1 MEDCEIIDLY
11 FKRSES
17 AIKETADKYGGYL
30 KTVAWHIL
38 NSREDSEEVVDDTY
52 LRAWKAIPPTR
63 PKIFKHFLT
72 RIVRNLS
79 FDRLSYYSAEKR
91 NAETES
97 LFDELEACLP
107 DRNGTVEDVLERKE
121 LSRLLNSFLGEL
133 QPMERCVFLSRY
145 YYAHTLKEVAE
156 EYTLSEGK
164 VKYMLS
170 SVRKTLRKKLAKEG
184 IAE

>member
-1 MEDCEIIDLY
+1 M
-11 FKRSES
+11 
-17 AIKETADKYGGYL
+17 
-30 KTVAWHIL
+30 
-38 NSREDSEEVVDDTY
+38 
-52 LRAWKAIPPTR
+52 
-63 PKIFKHFLT
+63 
-72 RIVRNLS
+72 RNLS

-107 DRNGTVEDVLERKE
+107 DRNGPAEDVLERKE